1 MNFEYFLK
9 KMIFF
14 YFFWTKN
21 NLQQTR
27 FKTAKKLNKPLN
39 KPQDLKIMSQATN
52 NFANMDLSES
62 LMRGL
67 ASKGYDKPT
76 EIQESV
82 IPILL
87 EGRDVIAQ
95 AQSGTGKTC
104 SFLLGCLSKIDTTRP
119 QVQAVIIADSHE
131 LAHQTTAEAKMLGQF
146 MDGFKTACFV
156 GGRHPGMDKE
166 DLRKGAH
173 LVVGTPGRI
182 EQLVRTKVLNLDGLR
197 ICILDEADK
206 LLNERGFLDTM
217 QKIFKEIPEGTQFGV
232 FSATL
237 TAKNVETAKEFMT
250 DPAELLLRRKD
261 VVLRGIKQYYVELD
275 EEDKMDTATDLCD
288 SLKDEV
294 IIVFCN
300 KKETVQRVAQTLRD
314 RRFSAVDVHSDLSS
328 TEKENVL
335 WTFKDGRSGVLV
347 TTDAL
352 ARGIDIQHV
361 SVVINYD
368 YPSDHASFIHRVGRA
383 GRFGRKGM
391 AISLLSRRDDRTHD
405 SLKDFYDVP
414 FHHLPRKMDNL
425 F

>member
-1 MNFEYFLK
+1 MN
-9 KMIFF
+9 
-14 YFFWTKN
+14 
-21 NLQQTR
+21 
-27 FKTAKKLNKPLN
+27 
-39 KPQDLKIMSQATN
+39 QAT
-52 NFANMDLSES
+52 FANMDLSEA

-104 SFLLGCLSKIDTTRP
+104 SFLVGCLSKIDTTIP
-119 QVQAVIIADSHE
+119 QVQAIIFADSHE
-131 LAHQTTAEAKMLGQF
+131 LAHQTTAEAKLLGQF
-146 MDGFKTACFV
+146 MDGSGLKTACFV

-182 EQLVRTKVLNLDGLR
+182 EQLVRTKVLNLDNLK

-237 TAKNVETAKEFMT
+237 TAKNVEIAKEFMT

-275 EEDKMDTATDLCD
+275 EDDKMDSTTDICD
-288 SLKDEV
+288 SLHGEV

-314 RRFSAVDVHSDLSS
+314 RRFSAVDVHSDLSPS
-328 TEKENVL
+328 EKESAL
-335 WTFKDGRSGVLV
+335 SSFKDGRSGVLV

-352 ARGIDIQHV
+352 ARGIDVQHV
-361 SVVINYD
+361 SLVINYD

-391 AISLLSRRDDRTHD
+391 AISLLARRDDRTHD

-414 FHHLPRKMDNL
+414 FRHLPSKMDNL

>member
-1 MNFEYFLK
+1 MNQS
-9 KMIFF
+9 
-14 YFFWTKN
+14 N
-21 NLQQTR
+21 
-27 FKTAKKLNKPLN
+27 
-39 KPQDLKIMSQATN
+39 D
-52 NFANMDLSES
+52 NFAHMDISEA

-67 ASKGYDKPT
+67 ASKGYEKPT

-104 SFLLGCLSKIDTTRP
+104 SFLLGCLSKVDPTKP
-119 QVQAVIIADSHE
+119 HVQAVIIADSHE
-131 LAHQTTAEAKMLGQF
+131 LALQTTAEAKSLGQF
-146 MDGFKTACFV
+146 MDGFKTVCFV

-166 DLRKGAH
+166 DLRTNPQ

-182 EQLVRTKVLNLDGLR
+182 EQLVRTKVLNLDNLK

-217 QKIFKEIPEGTQFGV
+217 QKILKEIPEGTQFGV

-237 TAKNVETAKEFMT
+237 TAKSVEIAKEFMT

-275 EEDKMDTATDLCD
+275 ENDKMDSTTDICD
-288 SLKDEV
+288 SLHGEV

-314 RRFSAVDVHSDLSS
+314 RRFSAVDVHSDLSPS
-328 TEKENVL
+328 EKESAL
-335 WTFKDGRSGVLV
+335 SSFKDGRSGVLV

-352 ARGIDIQHV
+352 ARGIDVQHV
-361 SVVINYD
+361 SLVINYD

-391 AISLLSRRDDRTHD
+391 AISLLARRDDRTHD

-414 FHHLPRKMDNL
+414 FRHLPSKMDNL

>member
-1 MNFEYFLK
+1 
-9 KMIFF
+9 
-14 YFFWTKN
+14 
-21 NLQQTR
+21 
-27 FKTAKKLNKPLN
+27 
-39 KPQDLKIMSQATN
+39 
-52 NFANMDLSES
+52 MDLTEA

-67 ASKGYDKPT
+67 ASKGYEKPT
-76 EIQESV
+76 EIQESAT
-82 IPILL
+82 PILL

-104 SFLLGCLSKIDTTRP
+104 SFLLGCLSKIDP
-119 QVQAVIIADSHE
+119 SKPHVQAVVIADSHE
-131 LAHQTTAEAKMLGQF
+131 LAHQITTEAKSLGQF
-146 MDGFKTACFV
+146 MDTFKTACFV

-182 EQLVRTKVLNLDGLR
+182 EQLVRTNVLSLDGLK

-206 LLNERGFLDTM
+206 ILNERGFLDTM
-217 QKIFKEIPEGTQFGV
+217 YKILREVPEGTQFGV

-237 TAKNVETAKEFMT
+237 TTKIIDTAKEFMN

-275 EEDKMDTATDLCD
+275 EENKMDTTTDICE
-288 SLKDEV
+288 SLNGEV

-314 RRFSAVDVHSDLSS
+314 RRFSAVDVHSDLSPS
-328 TEKENVL
+328 EKESAL
-335 WTFKDGRSGVLV
+335 WSFKDGRSGVLV

-352 ARGIDIQHV
+352 ARGIDVQHV
-361 SVVINYD
+361 SLVINYD

-414 FHHLPRKMDNL
+414 FRHLPSKMDNL